1 MLGGAI
7 GVVIASGVYN
17 ASMRAQLLGHTVMAV
32 NQNSGKKIYIT
43 QQNLRYNLKKLEDD
57 KILEALKAEKEYT
70 LEVMLKYFQYFM
82 ANKGK
87 LEFE

>member
-1 MLGGAI
+1 LPKENNSLFIYGVLGGAI

-43 QQNLRYNLKKLEDD
+43 Q
-57 KILEALKAEKEYT
+57 
-70 LEVMLKYFQYFM
+70 
-82 ANKGK
+82 
-87 LEFE
+87 

>member
-1 MLGGAI
+1 
-7 GVVIASGVYN
+7 
-17 ASMRAQLLGHTVMAV
+17 
-32 NQNSGKKIYIT
+32 
-43 QQNLRYNLKKLEDD
+43 LRYNLKKLEDD